1 MNTPYSPF
9 LYKAAVRALWSCW
22 LISFVSSGS
31 YAQSV
36 RFRVISAMEAE
47 RIMGSEWRP
56 DEIYPTGIQK
66 KPIRKYRGDCAP
78 FNGEEWMYEYTF
90 TLEDGVMR
98 RIVETQG
105 GENGENYVSNQVK
118 GIRAYE
124 TKAGKIYVF
133 KVIDGY
139 CRSEAFR
146 STIAHYAGA
155 PGEGVGMPEQ
165 FAISPEGVIID
176 ADGTYGLTV
185 LRVGRSQRIFVK
197 EQWKHFA
204 EKEKLLVGSM
214 LFGNLP
220 RKYEAY
226 YVKGNPNAC
235 LLRFPPTE
243 GEDAQANRVTLK
255 EAYVLIEW

>member
-1 MNTPYSPF
+1 MNTLYSPF

-22 LISFVSSGS
+22 LISFVSSSS

-66 KPIRKYRGDCAP
+66 KPIRKYWGNCASSSR
-78 FNGEEWMYEYTF
+78 NEWMYEYSF
-90 TLEDGVMR
+90 TLEDGVPR
-98 RIVETQG
+98 RVVETQG
-105 GENGENYVSNQVK
+105 GQGGEEYISNQVQDVN
-118 GIRAYE
+118 AYA
-124 TKAGKIYVF
+124 TKAGKVYVF
-133 KVIDGY
+133 SIINAF
-139 CRSEAFR
+139 CLSEFTR
-146 STIAHYAGA
+146 GNIVHYAGA
-155 PGEGVGMPEQ
+155 PAEGVEMPEH

-176 ADGTYGLTV
+176 ADGTYGLTI
-185 LRVGRSQRIFVK
+185 LRVGRSQRLFVK
-197 EQWKHFA
+197 EQWKRFA
-204 EKEKLLVGSM
+204 EKEQLVVGSM

-243 GEDAQANRVTLK
+243 GEDAYANRVTLK
-255 EAYVLIEW
+255 ETYVLIEW